1 MINAEPSDSG
11 SHFCIFNCMKI
22 FLLFLTIC
30 FALANAQLYY
40 DKHGEC
46 RGAYKDSLDHAT
58 LVKFAEKI
66 RGPILVKKPIKGVKP
81 KKNLKKI
88 PENKIQRTL
97 NVSRD
102 TLDKE
107 NWLEVEKNEI
117 VKICVDQKVLA
128 WETSLSSKIKN
139 DSCLAIQAP
148 TLIGVESINIYFPDA
163 DSSFKINLAVGMKY
177 LDFQDEKVLL
187 GYNRIEKGRDRSEID
202 VEFDPE
208 RFASITGTYLVDK
221 YPITNCEFT
230 QLMWDSIPDKTTH
243 VHPFYKMLQEE
254 WISRKRSG
262 KYNAKCMTRDS
273 AATTVFLYQS
283 MLYANARSIREGL
296 KPYYIF
302 SKAGTDI
309 ENTKIFFNRQSD
321 DIAGYIV
328 DYKDFVKHE
337 DEYII
342 VKTDNSSDGYRLPY
356 YDEWMMLARGG
367 DKKNKAPWGDS
378 TATFKEASKYAKFKS
393 IKGRDYYASEKEIE
407 LSEHVGQLR
416 PNGYGL
422 YDVFGLVGE
431 RVLLE
436 RARYFVS
443 SFGIHY
449 FNFNLPSCLKGG
461 QYLVSEKHIFGVSN
475 TIPYWKYFNYGY
487 YEPGYQGL
495 PGGFRLIRNIGNNA
509 KWTEVK
515 SK

>member
-1 MINAEPSDSG
+1 
-11 SHFCIFNCMKI
+11 MKNI
-22 FLLFLTIC
+22 LLFLTIC
-30 FALANAQLYY
+30 FAFANAQLYY

-58 LVKFAEKI
+58 LVKFSEKI
-66 RGPILVKKPIKGVKP
+66 RGPILVKKSVEGVKP
-81 KKNLKKI
+81 TKSLK
-88 PENKIQRTL
+88 KIQRTL

-128 WETSLSSKIKN
+128 WETSLSSNIKN

-163 DSSFKINLAVGMKY
+163 DSSFKLNLAVGMKY

-283 MLYANARSIREGL
+283 MLYANARSIREEL

-309 ENTKIFFNRQSD
+309 EDTKIFFNRQSD

-367 DKKNKAPWGDS
+367 DKKTKLHGAIPQQPLKKLQNM
-378 TATFKEASKYAKFKS
+378 
-393 IKGRDYYASEKEIE
+393 
-407 LSEHVGQLR
+407 
-416 PNGYGL
+416 PNL
-422 YDVFGLVGE
+422 
-431 RVLLE
+431 
-436 RARYFVS
+436 
-443 SFGIHY
+443 
-449 FNFNLPSCLKGG
+449 NP
-461 QYLVSEKHIFGVSN
+461 
-475 TIPYWKYFNYGY
+475 
-487 YEPGYQGL
+487 
-495 PGGFRLIRNIGNNA
+495 
-509 KWTEVK
+509 
-515 SK
+515 